1 MPVYVDAIAAG
12 RYRVSFAKVCIEIST
27 DFQIPKTIEVH
38 CVMVRW
44 PLFVWKFHG
53 FLIIVNNV
61 LYLDILRKSCSQHK
75 MVAQIWVTKKG
86 GYADLSA
93 HISASL
99 EIASNATTVD
109 PTISDFV
116 VIIEDV
122 LPIVVID
129 NVPADVIVVEPMVA
143 NVFALEIVLLITNSI
158 VFEPIIPATSAIAP
172 GIDVSTV
179 PNVPAKLVR
188 EASKGLLL

>member
-1 MPVYVDAIAAG
+1 
-12 RYRVSFAKVCIEIST
+12 
-27 DFQIPKTIEVH
+27 
-38 CVMVRW
+38 
-44 PLFVWKFHG
+44 
-53 FLIIVNNV
+53 
-61 LYLDILRKSCSQHK
+61 